1 MFQRGCLKKENR
13 KKGPTWVLRFY
24 VTRKSDGKRVEHK
37 AVVGLVHDFKT
48 ENSAWAE
55 VERLRLH
62 QQINQSGV
70 PTGKILFENLT
81 AHFLE
86 NELSESTESVAKLA
100 STTMDTY
107 RLIINKYLHPRWG
120 RRIALGIEPLE
131 IEKWLQSL
139 KRDEGLANPTCDK
152 IRRVMSLVYRHSQ
165 RYGLIPRNQESNP
178 MRFVRC
184 KT

>member
-70 PTGKILFENLT
+70 PTGKILFEHLT
-81 AHFLE
+81 AHYLE

-100 STTMDTY
+100 SNHDGHLPFDHQQVSPSSVGQAY
-107 RLIINKYLHPRWG
+107 RLG
-120 RRIALGIEPLE
+120 
-131 IEKWLQSL
+131 
-139 KRDEGLANPTCDK
+139 D
-152 IRRVMSLVYRHSQ
+152 
-165 RYGLIPRNQESNP
+165 
-178 MRFVRC
+178 
-184 KT
+184 